1 MTHIQ
6 YNSVTNRGGSVK
18 QYNSSNSAREVQGA
32 WNLLFL
38 PLFAAAPT
46 QYWSSPISSPA
57 AQLARWQLNAMP
69 GKFL

>member
-38 PLFAAAPT
+38 PLFAAALLLSTGARQFP
-46 QYWSSPISSPA
+46 PPP
-57 AQLARWQLNAMP
+57 QLP
-69 GKFL
+69 